1 MIELDIPALSE
12 ARERIAVLEAEIDR
26 LRKALEVL
34 PHEPTCYSVTS
45 VHKRGYTYFETD
57 AGTGAAYH
65 WEPKGPCNCVK
76 AALKQPELQ
85 VVRTW

>member
-1 MIELDIPALSE
+1 MIELDITALSE

-34 PHEPTCYSVTS
+34 PHEPTCDSVS
-45 VHKRGYTYFETD
+45 GYTHFALD
-57 AGTGAAYH
+57 AGDGCPGYR
-65 WEPKGPCNCVK
+65 WGPKGPCNCVK

-85 VVRTW
+85 VEPCE